1 MFGVKKQSCCLSL
14 SHITSKIIPCEP
26 PDSYWRAILVNQ
38 CEVYPEEEGNA
49 WSNTLIKKKKKDN
62 KKVENTRK
70 RNVHGQS

>member
-1 MFGVKKQSCCLSL
+1 MFGVKKQSCSLSL

-49 WSNTLIKKKKKDN
+49 WSNTLIKKKKDN

>member
-1 MFGVKKQSCCLSL
+1 MFGVKKQSCSLSL

-38 CEVYPEEEGNA
+38 CEVYPEEEGNS

>member
-1 MFGVKKQSCCLSL
+1 MFGVKKQSCSLSL

-49 WSNTLIKKKKKDN
+49 
-62 KKVENTRK
+62 
-70 RNVHGQS
+70 

>member
-1 MFGVKKQSCCLSL
+1 MFGVKKQSCSLSL

-49 WSNTLIKKKKKDN
+49 WSNTLIKKKK
-62 KKVENTRK
+62 R
-70 RNVHGQS
+70 Q

>member
-1 MFGVKKQSCCLSL
+1 MFGVKKQSCSLSL

-49 WSNTLIKKKKKDN
+49 WSNTLIKKKKK
-62 KKVENTRK
+62 TIRK
-70 RNVHGQS
+70 

>member
-1 MFGVKKQSCCLSL
+1 MFGVKKQSCSLSL